1 MHTVMVKEGVM
12 VESFDDTRQDQMPA
26 LGETD
31 LDDEDSLKDADT
43 SNGASSEGAIYQDDL
58 DYKDSAVDPIINEE
72 TDDPADEL
80 GIPEDEYR
88 DELNKYVDD
97 DTGTGDDDMRETI
110 EDRDEDDDN
119 AASNSQ

>member
-1 MHTVMVKEGVM
+1 MVKEGVM